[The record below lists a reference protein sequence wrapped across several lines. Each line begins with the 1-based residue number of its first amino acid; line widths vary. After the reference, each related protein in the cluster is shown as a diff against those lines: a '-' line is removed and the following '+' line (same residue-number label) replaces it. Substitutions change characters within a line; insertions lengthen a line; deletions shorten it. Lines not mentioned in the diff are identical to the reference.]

1 MAAMVKA
8 KKTMMEGVKFTMIAL
23 GVSLFKL
30 KGVRAVSGLTATK
43 GLYRAFVSR
52 RAYQFVHPGKQV
64 YTVRRVE
71 STQ

>member
-1 MAAMVKA
+1 MAAMPNA
-8 KKTMMEGVKFTMIAL
+8 KTIIKGVKFTMIAL

-52 RAYQFVHPGKQV
+52 APISL
-64 YTVRRVE
+64 
-71 STQ
+71 STQVNKFPRLEE